1 VTSNN
6 WLEFGGDP
14 AEVVRFR
21 VRATAAL
28 AEVYAVSVILY
39 FLF

>member
-1 VTSNN
+1 MKFYRGVRRVTS

-21 VRATAAL
+21 VRVTAAL
-28 AEVYAVSVILY
+28 AEVYAV
-39 FLF
+39 